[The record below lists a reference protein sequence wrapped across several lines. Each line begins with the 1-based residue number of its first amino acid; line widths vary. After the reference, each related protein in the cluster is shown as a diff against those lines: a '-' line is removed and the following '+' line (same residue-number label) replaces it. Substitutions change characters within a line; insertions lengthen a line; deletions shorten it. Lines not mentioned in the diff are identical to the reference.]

1 MNEQDPGNPELREAE
16 INALLDGELDQ
27 ASATELKAAAAEDGA
42 LAQAII
48 DAWQLHKSVDELRME
63 KAPASLRGKLKRI
76 PREQKAA
83 ARGERSFG
91 LPRWAF
97 AGALAT
103 IPLLALLLVMKTT
116 NGPDATVE
124 PQVAVETISEEQ
136 RRQQTQQDLEIAFY
150 YLDKVGFRLG
160 QQINEVLNEEISAPV
175 KDNFSKYM
183 PFTGQSKKE
192 KQV

>member
-1 MNEQDPGNPELREAE
+1 MNEHDPGNPELREAE

-27 ASATELKAAAAEDGA
+27 ASATELKAAAAEDGV

-63 KAPASLRGKLKRI
+63 KAPASLSRKLKRI

-83 ARGERSFG
+83 AKSEWSLG
-91 LPRWAF
+91 LPRWAL
-97 AGALAT
+97 AGAMAT
-103 IPLLALLLVMKTT
+103 VPLLALLLVMNTT
-116 NGPDATVE
+116 INPDATEE

-136 RRQQTQQDLEIAFY
+136 RLQQTQRDLETAFY

-160 QQINEVLNEEISAPV
+160 QQINEVLNEEIAAPV
-175 KDNFSKYM
+175 KDNFSRYM

-192 KQV
+192 KHV